1 MSKYRTVFL
10 VPTKVVDIA
19 EEFKITTGYQT
30 RTPHNPGEFE
40 HPVYKTSQG
49 WFVLFEG
56 SRERL
61 FVGDSKPADLNIG
74 DKVMIAVMKEI
85 GK

>member
-1 MSKYRTVFL
+1 MSKYKTVFL

-19 EEFKITTGYQT
+19 EEFKITTGY
-30 RTPHNPGEFE
+30 RTKVDDHPGGAVW
-40 HPVYKTSQG
+40 PVYKTSQG

-61 FVGDSKPADLNIG
+61 FVGDSKPADLDIG
-74 DKVMIAVMKEI
+74 DKVMIAVMKRVDQ
-85 GK
+85 